1 MKPVSSRARRQ
12 KGQAL
17 LVLLMVLLLGGLY
30 GFVDRIDAGLASSIR
45 AGDDSLARAK
55 EALLWYAATYRDSH
69 DAEVPGYLPCPD
81 SADESGLFVAGDGIA
96 AATCGGPAM
105 IAVGLLP
112 YRTLGLPDLR
122 DADGNCL
129 WYAVSGTFKN
139 APKAAL
145 PLDWDAQAQLGV
157 VTASGT
163 ALAAPDDADGGAAA
177 IVFSPGPALP
187 GQERRPFGQACGVDP
202 AQASAYLESVAPTFV
217 GGDATDANGR
227 TTRNDRLVWLA
238 PREIFS
244 RVVARADFGN
254 PLGSVPEGWLSQLI
268 DAQRKAL
275 EGRLWSGMA
284 TLTAASSGTPGTSA
298 LPANLADY
306 DQFAGKLVGDVP
318 DLAPL
323 AYQGRSHDNVLANW
337 REQFRYVVC
346 DDLRPIS
353 GCVAA
358 GARRCRGALL
368 FAGRSSSGGP
378 RPSSLKPHAP
388 PPSRS
393 AWLGNYFEAGGGLEL
408 LAGPAL
414 SLAAATRYDAAT
426 PSADVGVCL
435 SPGGF
440 TSFAKDIA
448 GYTRAASSALHPEAA
463 IDTAAKTLTLGNPA
477 ATVAGSGCAWFPAQ
491 LPFSTSLR
499 AYFKLRIAD
508 AGEGFT
514 FAVLDGAANAAA
526 MSAGT
531 LCGSA
536 VGSQLGY
543 SGPLVA
549 PSKFGLEFDT
559 RTQATG
565 NCSGSNRNDPSSQH
579 MAFVFW
585 GATGTDSDDN
595 CHGAGT
601 ADSGT
606 QPLNPRS
613 LGNGIR
619 TVQASDPH
627 LPYAGSFPLDT
638 DIHVRLDVRKRFD
651 GAQVAAGRWSSTDG
665 NAVLVTATPHGLASG
680 QRVTVSDVNP
690 PGYNGTFVV
699 TVPDGIRISYS
710 AADPSAYVS
719 GGHVAAPT
727 AVPVAAASWA
737 AGTVTLVTAAAHG
750 FVEDQ
755 PVSLSGTTP
764 SAYDGTYAVKVV
776 DPTQLRF
783 AIGADPGAY
792 VSGGSLTAAVG
803 LELKAYVASKFLV
816 FGSSYVSTCTATD
829 FQDLS
834 QDLGDLCTQ
843 NATLAMENVHVD
855 VDATT
860 ARALAQV
867 YVGFTTAQSTG
878 AAGRQRLTISGF
890 LANVQ

>member
-1 MKPVSSRARRQ
+1 
-12 KGQAL
+12 
-17 LVLLMVLLLGGLY
+17 MVLLLGGLY
-30 GFVDRIDAGLASSIR
+30 GFVGRIDAGLASPSR
-45 AGDDSLARAK
+45 AGDDALARAK
-55 EALLWYAATYRDSH
+55 EALLWYAVTYRDSH

-81 SADESGLFVAGDGIA
+81 SAEESGLFVAGDGIA
-96 AATCGGPAM
+96 AATCGGPGT

-112 YRTLGLPDLR
+112 YRTLGLPELR

-139 APKAAL
+139 APKATM
-145 PLDWDAQAQLGV
+145 PLDWDAQAQLGAIA
-157 VTASGT
+157 ASGAT
-163 ALAAPDDADGGAAA
+163 LAAPDDADGGAAA

-202 AQASAYLESVAPTFV
+202 AQASAYLESVAPAFV
-217 GGDATDANGR
+217 AGEATDANGR
-227 TTRNDRLVWLA
+227 TTRNDRLAWLT
-238 PREIFS
+238 PREIFN

-254 PLGSVPEGWLSQLI
+254 PLGSVPEGWLNQLI
-268 DAQRKAL
+268 DAQRRAL

-323 AYQGRSHDNVLANW
+323 AYQGRSHDNGFANW

-353 GCVAA
+353 GCIAA

-368 FAGRSSSGGP
+368 FAGRAANGGP
-378 RPSSLKPHAP
+378 RPTSLKPHAP

-393 AWLGNYFEAGGGLEL
+393 AWLENYFEADGGLEL
-408 LAGPAL
+408 LAGPTL
-414 SLAAATRYDAAT
+414 SFAAAPRYAAAM
-426 PSADVGVCL
+426 PSTDVGVCL
-435 SPGGF
+435 SPGSF

-448 GYTRAASSALHPEAA
+448 GYTRTASSALHPEAA
-463 IDTAAKTLTLGNPA
+463 IDATAKTLTLGNPA
-477 ATVAGSGCAWFPAQ
+477 ATVAGSGCAWFPTQ
-491 LPFSTSLR
+491 LPFTTSLR

-508 AGEGFT
+508 TGEGFA

-526 MSAGT
+526 MNAGS

-549 PSKFGLEFDT
+549 PPKFGLEFDT
-559 RTQATG
+559 RSQSTAG
-565 NCSGSNRNDPSSQH
+565 CSGNNRNDPSSHH
-579 MAFVFW
+579 MALVFW
-585 GATGTDSDDN
+585 GTAGADGDDN

-601 ADSGT
+601 ADSGM

-619 TVQASDPH
+619 TVQASDAH
-627 LPYAGSFPLDT
+627 LPYAGSFPLNT
-638 DIHVRLDVRKRFD
+638 DIHVRLDVAKSFD
-651 GAQVAAGRWSSTDG
+651 GAEVAAGRWSSADG
-665 NAVLVTATPHGLASG
+665 KATLVTAKPHGLSSG
-680 QRVTVSDVNP
+680 QRVTVSGVNP
-690 PGYNGTFVV
+690 PGYDGTFVV

-710 AADPSAYVS
+710 AADPGVYVA

-750 FVEDQ
+750 FADAQ

-764 SAYDGTYAVKVV
+764 SAYDGTYAVEVV
-776 DPTQLRF
+776 DATQLRF
-783 AIGADPGAY
+783 ALGADPGAY
-792 VSGGSLTAAVG
+792 VSGGSLTAAVDLG
-803 LELKAYVASKFLV
+803 LKVYVASKFLV

-843 NATLAMENVHVD
+843 NTTLELENVHVD
-855 VDATT
+855 VDAAT
-860 ARALAQV
+860 ARALANV